1 MENAAINERELIS
14 PEEYAHI
21 ARGLAVSLKILS
33 NLDPELI
40 TAHREI
46 VTACDRIIE
55 ATDTLL
61 AEIGKQNKM

>member
-1 MENAAINERELIS
+1 VDNAAINEREIIS
-14 PEEYAHI
+14 PEEYAHL
-21 ARGLAVSLKILS
+21 ARGLAVSLKVLS
-33 NLDPELI
+33 NLDPELK
-40 TAHREI
+40 TVHREI